1 MIKINLLS
9 IPKARK
15 AKKQMEIQYEL
26 ILAGV
31 LIGIVVV
38 ACTYFWYLMNSR
50 IDRLRNEK
58 TKANAE
64 LTVLKE
70 KVKEVENYESN
81 KKVLE
86 EKNRII
92 EQLKKNQ
99 GAPVRLLDE
108 LSKSME
114 PLKIWLTTVREEGTK
129 EGGSQV
135 EVDGKAV
142 TNADIV
148 QFINNLKNTKFF
160 SDIQLIES
168 RQAIE
173 LNVPIYSFKL
183 KCTMV
188 I

>member
-15 AKKQMEIQYEL
+15 VKKQMEIQYEL

-50 IDRLRNEK
+50 IDRLKNEK

-86 EKNRII
+86 EKNKII

-99 GAPVRLLDE
+99 GAPVHLLDE

-114 PLKIWLTTVREEGTK
+114 PLKIWLTTVKEEGQ
-129 EGGSQV
+129 QV

-160 SDIQLIES
+160 GDIQLIES

-173 LNVPIYSFKL
+173 LNVPVYSFKL

>member
-15 AKKQMEIQYEL
+15 VKKQMEIQYEL

-31 LIGIVVV
+31 LIGFVVV

-70 KVKEVENYESN
+70 KVKEVENYEGN

-86 EKNRII
+86 EKNKII

-108 LSKSME
+108 ISKSME
-114 PLKIWLTTVREEGTK
+114 PLKIWLTTVKEE
-129 EGGSQV
+129 GSQV

-148 QFINNLKNTKFF
+148 QFINNLKTTKFF

>member
-1 MIKINLLS
+1 MIKINLLA

-15 AKKQMEIQYEL
+15 AKKQMEIQYEFV
-26 ILAGV
+26 LAGV
-31 LIGIVVV
+31 LIGFVVV
-38 ACTYFWYLMNSR
+38 ACVYFWYLMNSQ
-50 IDRLRNEK
+50 ISRLHEEK
-58 TKANAE
+58 TKASAE

-86 EKNRII
+86 DKNRII

-99 GAPVRLLDE
+99 GAPVHLLDE
-108 LSKSME
+108 LSKSIE
-114 PLKIWLTTVREEGTK
+114 PLKIWLTTIT
-129 EGGSQV
+129 
-135 EVDGKAV
+135 VDIEGKAI

-148 QFINNLKNTKFF
+148 EFINNMKNSKFF

-168 RQAIE
+168 KQAIE
-173 LNVPIYSFKL
+173 LNIPIYNFKL
-183 KCTMV
+183 RCTMV

>member
-114 PLKIWLTTVREEGTK
+114 PLKIWLTTVKEED
-129 EGGSQV
+129 SHV

-168 RQAIE
+168 RQAVE
-173 LNVPIYSFKL
+173 LNVPIYNFKL

>member
-114 PLKIWLTTVREEGTK
+114 PLKIWLTTVKEED
-129 EGGSQV
+129 SHV

-173 LNVPIYSFKL
+173 LNVPIYNFKL

>member
-1 MIKINLLS
+1 MIKINLLPV
-9 IPKARK
+9 PKARK
-15 AKKQMEIQYEL
+15 AKKQMEVQYEL
-26 ILAGV
+26 VLAGV
-31 LIGIVVV
+31 LIGFVLM
-38 ACTYFWYLMNSR
+38 ACVYFWYLLDSR
-50 IDRLRNEK
+50 IGRLQNEK
-58 TKANAE
+58 AKANTE

-99 GAPVRLLDE
+99 GVPVRLLDE
-108 LSKSME
+108 ISRSMD
-114 PLKIWLTTVREEGTK
+114 PLKIWLSNMTEQDSKVDI
-129 EGGSQV
+129 
-135 EVDGKAV
+135 DGKAI

-148 QFINNLKNTKFF
+148 DFINHLKNAKVFT
-160 SDIQLIES
+160 DIQLIES
-168 RQAIE
+168 RQAVE

-183 KCTMV
+183 RCTMV

>member
-1 MIKINLLS
+1 MIKINLL
-9 IPKARK
+9 PVAKARK

-26 ILAGV
+26 ILGGV
-31 LIGIVVV
+31 LVGFVLV
-38 ACTYFWYLMNSR
+38 ACGYFWYLMDSR
-50 IDRLRNEK
+50 IDRLKDEK

-70 KVKEVENYESN
+70 KVKEVENYENN
-81 KKVLE
+81 KKILE
-86 EKNRII
+86 DKNRII

-99 GAPVRLLDE
+99 GAPVHLLDQ

-114 PLKIWLTTVREEGTK
+114 PLKIWLTSVTEQGP
-129 EGGSQV
+129 QV
-135 EVDGKAV
+135 EVDGKAI
-142 TNADIV
+142 TNSDIV
-148 QFINNLKNTKFF
+148 EFINNMKGTKFF
-160 SDIQLIES
+160 TDNQLIES

-173 LNVPIYSFKL
+173 SNIPIYNFKL